1 MIQFLMKYPDKIVE
15 PFLQHIQITLITLAL
30 SFVIAA
36 GISFLIMRSRALSQ
50 VVIGIFSAV
59 YAIPS
64 LALFALLVPLLGLG
78 ETAAIVVLTA
88 YNQFILV
95 RNIIAGFHSISP
107 SILEAAN
114 GMGMSQSQSFFRI
127 RLPLASP
134 VILAGIK
141 VSVTTTIGIAT
152 IASTINAGGL
162 GDLLFDGLRTQNMV
176 KILWGTL
183 LASLLAVAANLLLGV
198 LEKRAQQFAG
208 GIKV

>member
-36 GISFLIMRSRALSQ
+36 GISFLIMRSRVLSQ

>member
-1 MIQFLMKYPDKIVE
+1 
-15 PFLQHIQITLITLAL
+15 
-30 SFVIAA
+30 
-36 GISFLIMRSRALSQ
+36 
-50 VVIGIFSAV
+50 
-59 YAIPS
+59 
-64 LALFALLVPLLGLG
+64 
-78 ETAAIVVLTA
+78 
-88 YNQFILV
+88 
-95 RNIIAGFHSISP
+95 
-107 SILEAAN
+107 
-114 GMGMSQSQSFFRI
+114 MSQSQSFFRI